1 VEEAEAR
8 ELVGRVEGLL
18 AELESLPDPT
28 ARETARETVAAL
40 LDLYGEGL
48 RRIVEESP
56 ASPTAIGSLADDELV
71 SHLLFLHGLHPVSLE
86 ARVRGALEEVSPYLS
101 SHGGGV
107 ELRGIE
113 EGVVRVALE
122 GSCSGC
128 PSSTATLKLAIE
140 DAIQRAAPE
149 IERVEAEGEQA
160 ASSGN
165 GNLIQLA
172 PPGGGEPAAEA
183 GGAEWASAGAM
194 SQLPGG
200 EPRCKQ
206 VGGEE
211 ILFLRLAGELYA
223 YRPACPGCET
233 SLEEAGLEGTA
244 LVCAGCGNRY
254 DVLRAGRCLDHPQ
267 LHLEPV
273 PLLSD
278 EDGQVRIALPAP
290 A

>member
-1 VEEAEAR
+1 MEDTEAR

-18 AELESLPDPT
+18 AELESLPDPE
-28 ARETARETVAAL
+28 ARETASETVAAL

-56 ASPTAIGSLADDELV
+56 ASPSAVGSLADDELV
-71 SHLLFLHGLHPVSLE
+71 SHLLFLHGLHPVPLE

-107 ELRGIE
+107 ELTGIE

-149 IERVEAEGEQA
+149 IERVEAEGESPVGA
-160 ASSGN
+160 GN

-172 PPGGGEPAAEA
+172 PPGNGEPAAEA
-183 GGAEWASAGAM
+183 GGAEWTSAGAM
-194 SQLPGG
+194 SELPGG
-200 EPRCKQ
+200 EPRCKR

-211 ILFLRLAGELYA
+211 ILFLRLADELYA
-223 YRPACPGCET
+223 YRPPCPGCET
-233 SLEEAGLEGTA
+233 SLEGAGLEGTA
-244 LVCAGCGNRY
+244 LICAGCGNRY
-254 DVLRAGRCLDHPQ
+254 DVLRAGRCLDHPR

-278 EDGQVRIALPAP
+278 EEGLVRIALPAP